1 MGTIRTAIACFAA
14 SILVTTAG
22 RLWYATSAAYGESAL
37 DASILVAGVLWL
49 LGAYYGYGAV
59 RHR

>member
-1 MGTIRTAIACFAA
+1 MDTIRTVVVCFAV
-14 SILVTTAG
+14 SILVTAVG
-22 RLWYATSAAYGESAL
+22 RLWYATSAAYGGVAL

-49 LGAYYGYGAV
+49 LGASYGYHAV